1 MGRTMAGEK
10 ATAPRDQG
18 SDDVRFDP
26 IEQLRAHE
34 YVAEQLRHH
43 IGLGLIPAGT
53 ALPPERDLARMFG
66 VGRSTIQS
74 ALRVLETD
82 RLIQSRRGRGG
93 GTFVIE
99 PNRDR
104 ASQERMLLDV
114 RLAAEKIDDALRFRR
129 VIEEGVV
136 AQAVERAD
144 ADDIASLRAIISRM
158 TATKDEFEFHR
169 LDTEFHI
176 ALGRA
181 SHSRLLGEA
190 VERSRLALNQAIL
203 AQPGS
208 DAWHSRIN
216 REHKRIVDAIESG
229 NRKKAAKAIDVHL
242 QRTESGV
249 RALIA
254 TVG

>member
-1 MGRTMAGEK
+1 MDAEQ
-10 ATAPRDQG
+10 ATAEAVPE

-43 IGLGLIPAGT
+43 IGLGLIPFGT
-53 ALPPERDLARMFG
+53 TLPPERDLARMFG
-66 VGRSTIQS
+66 VGRSTIQA

-82 RLIQSRRGRGG
+82 RLIESRRGRGG

-99 PNRDR
+99 PSRDK
-104 ASQERMLLDV
+104 ASQERMLLDL
-114 RLAAEKIDDALRFRR
+114 RLAAAEIEDALRFRR
-129 VIEEGVV
+129 VIEEGAV
-136 AQAVERAD
+136 AQAVAEAD
-144 ADDIASLRAIISRM
+144 AEDVAALRAISAKM
-158 TATKDEFEFHR
+158 AACHDVYEFHR
-169 LDTEFHI
+169 LDTEFHV

-181 SHSRLLGEA
+181 SHSRLLREA

-216 REHKRIVDAIESG
+216 GEHDRIIDAIESH
-229 NRKKAAKAIDVHL
+229 NAKKAAKAIDVHL

-249 RALIA
+249 QALIA
-254 TVG
+254 TMS